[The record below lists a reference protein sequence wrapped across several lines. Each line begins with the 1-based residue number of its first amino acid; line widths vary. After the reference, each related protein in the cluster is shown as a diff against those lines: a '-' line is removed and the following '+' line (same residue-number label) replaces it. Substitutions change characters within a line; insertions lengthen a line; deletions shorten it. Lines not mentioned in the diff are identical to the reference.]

1 MLPAGGARA
10 RIVSDNQRQAR
21 EEVTAGDITEKGPGA
36 SVRLLANKSAVL
48 AFLGFQRPPVHSAP
62 ELHHKPS
69 ALINSLYLDVSS

>member
-21 EEVTAGDITEKGPGA
+21 EEVTAGDISEEFGA
-36 SVRLLANKSAVL
+36 SVRLLANKSTVL
-48 AFLGFQRPPVHSAP
+48 AFLGFQKGPVHSGP

-69 ALINSLYLDVSS
+69 ALISTLHLDVSS

>member
-36 SVRLLANKSAVL
+36 SLRLLANKSFML
-48 AFLGFQRPPVHSAP
+48 AFLGFQKGPHSFSS

-69 ALINSLYLDVSS
+69 ALTRYSPPRCL

>member
-36 SVRLLANKSAVL
+36 SLRLLANKSFML
-48 AFLGFQRPPVHSAP
+48 AFLGFQKGPHSF
-62 ELHHKPS
+62 
-69 ALINSLYLDVSS
+69 SS